1 MRIFTHPR
9 QGNFEEFCN
18 IDEESSM
25 EKKNP
30 KELKNQK
37 MYFFCVSNNQ
47 VSKTR
52 QKHEKRFLFPK

>member
-25 EKKNP
+25 EKKKP
-30 KELKNQK
+30 KGIKKPKN
-37 MYFFCVSNNQ
+37 V
-47 VSKTR
+47 
-52 QKHEKRFLFPK
+52 FLLCF